1 MTLPAFATERRR
13 PPLSIDMSCHLGA
26 QQQTRRT
33 PQRLSNDGTDDER
46 TDGRTPGHYTDL
58 APHTMPAVSL
68 THCMLMITWSVYVK
82 QEVFR
87 LLSDRL

>member
-33 PQRLSNDGTDDER
+33 PQRLTNDGTDDER
-46 TDGRTPGHYTDL
+46 TDGRTDGH
-58 APHTMPAVSL
+58 PA
-68 THCMLMITWSVYVK
+68 IT
-82 QEVFR
+82 QT
-87 LLSDRL
+87 LLRILCRQCH

>member
-46 TDGRTPGHYTDL
+46 TDGRTDTRPLHRPCSTYYAG
-58 APHTMPAVSL
+58 
-68 THCMLMITWSVYVK
+68 SVINTLHANDNLECVC
-82 QEVFR
+82 
-87 LLSDRL
+87 